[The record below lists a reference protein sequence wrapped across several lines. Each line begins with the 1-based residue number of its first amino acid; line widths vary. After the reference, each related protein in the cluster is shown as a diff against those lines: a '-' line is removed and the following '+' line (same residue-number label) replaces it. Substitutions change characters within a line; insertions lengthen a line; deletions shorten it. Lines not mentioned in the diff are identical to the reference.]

1 MNFVCTRLL
10 DVSDCAESPL
20 LAESKHRRRWGRR
33 GWTDS
38 YLVPYAD
45 LRRRGQPRIDGLTET
60 YYKGQAVSPEYI
72 TQMERLLEQFS
83 ADETV

>member
-1 MNFVCTRLL
+1 MNFVSTRLL

-33 GWTDS
+33 SWNDS

-45 LRRRGQPRIDGLTET
+45 LDRRGQPRISGLTEV
-60 YYKGQAVSPEYI
+60 YFSGKPASPEYI
-72 TQMERLLEQFS
+72 TQMERLLEQFVT
-83 ADETV
+83 DETI